1 MRSGAR
7 RPQRTGVVRTR
18 KAAEVH
24 RNGLLIGYV
33 VTLDPLLYML
43 CCTLYVL
50 SPVPVSQ
57 PLTNMTTE
65 HSANSRATWT
75 CKAAKR
81 RACCLAET
89 GSKVAQGHTT

>member
-33 VTLDPLLYML
+33 VTLDPLLNML
-43 CCTLYVL
+43 SCTLYML
-50 SPVPVSQ
+50 STVPVSQ
-57 PLTNMTTE
+57 PLANVTAKHSTNSG
-65 HSANSRATWT
+65 SAWTSKAT
-75 CKAAKR
+75 
-81 RACCLAET
+81 
-89 GSKVAQGHTT
+89 